1 MIVKPS
7 IRFLTQDGDSDLV
20 LALKKILVSLT
31 SNASYP
37 KAAALLLLVQAA
49 LAEFE
54 TALAN
59 TADGGH
65 SAFSLKDQKREA
77 LCPLVRSLALD
88 VTDECHGD
96 LTVLLTSGFPIQK
109 PEHYP
114 IGDLPA
120 PAAPALALGTHS
132 GELDASVPPIYGSLT
147 FNWKLMFAS
156 APTVVVQEIETSTSY
171 ATFASLPPGQ
181 TCIVQANVVGTAGT
195 SDWSPSAALMVV

>member
-7 IRFLTQDGDSDLV
+7 IRFLTQDSDSDLV
-20 LALKKILVSLT
+20 LALKKILVGMT
-31 SNASYP
+31 GNAAYP

-59 TADGGH
+59 TADGGQ
-65 SAFSLKDQKREA
+65 SAFSLKNQKREA
-77 LCPLVRSLALD
+77 LYPLVRSLALD
-88 VTDECHGD
+88 VADECHGD

-109 PEHYP
+109 PERYP

-120 PAAPALALGTHS
+120 PAAPALSLGTHS
-132 GELDASVPPIYGSLT
+132 GELDASVPPIYGALT
-147 FNWKLMFAS
+147 YNWLVMLAA

-171 ATFASLPPGQ
+171 VTFPNLPPGQ
-181 TCIVQANVVGTAGT
+181 VCIVQANVVGTAGT
-195 SDWSPSAALMVV
+195 SDLSPATSRMVV

>member
-20 LALKKILVSLT
+20 LALKKILSCMT
-31 SNASYP
+31 GNASYP

-49 LAEFE
+49 LTEFE

-59 TADGGH
+59 TANGGR
-65 SAFSLKDQKREA
+65 STFTLKDQKREA
-77 LCPLVRSLALD
+77 LCALVRSLALD

-96 LTVLLTSGFPIQK
+96 LTVLLVSGFPIQK
-109 PEHYP
+109 PAHYP

-120 PAAPALALGTHS
+120 PTAPVLALGSHS

-147 FNWKLMFAS
+147 FNWQLMFAA
-156 APTVVVQEIETSTSY
+156 APTVVVQEIETSAAY
-171 ATFASLPPGQ
+171 VTFADLPPGQ
-181 TCIVQANVVGTAGT
+181 VCIVQANVVGTAGT
-195 SDWSPSAALMVV
+195 SDWSPSVSQIVV

>member
-7 IRFLTQDGDSDLV
+7 IRFLTQDSDPDLV

-31 SNASYP
+31 GNASYP

-59 TADGGH
+59 TADGGQ
-65 SAFSLKDQKREA
+65 SAFSLKDQKRA
-77 LCPLVRSLALD
+77 VLCPLVRSLALD

-109 PEHYP
+109 PERYP
-114 IGDLPA
+114 IGELPA
-120 PAAPALALGTHS
+120 PAAPALTLGTHS
-132 GELDASVPPIYGSLT
+132 GELDASVPPIYGALT
-147 FNWKLMFAS
+147 YNWQVMLAS

-171 ATFASLPPGQ
+171 VTFPGLPPGQ
-181 TCIVQANVVGTAGT
+181 VCLVQANAVGTAGT
-195 SDWSPSAALMVV
+195 SDWSPSTALMVV